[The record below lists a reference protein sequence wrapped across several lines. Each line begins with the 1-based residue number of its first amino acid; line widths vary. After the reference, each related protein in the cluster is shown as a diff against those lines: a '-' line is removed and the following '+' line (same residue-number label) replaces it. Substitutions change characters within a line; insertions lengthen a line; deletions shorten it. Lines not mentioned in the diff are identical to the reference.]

1 MANPAKADTTPEP
14 AGPTRTRDPWVLVSR
29 RKYNLMYPLAL
40 LKGDMPPVAG
50 APKNRD
56 GKPNPGPLGYLNV
69 EPGPNVVAAL
79 CTVFHYED
87 HATTTAVV
95 AEPPPSALRAVHL
108 RAGHGTTF
116 DAFHDKA
123 TKNLDVAALE
133 AALLR
138 ALRFLADPG
147 EWLPEFATFPRLWVT
162 QPGFDTPDLALVQA
176 SRLFGARDGEGMRLA
191 VLAEKDVQEQLS
203 QLGFEVWPS
212 KTPEEFGKYV
222 ADQLANWTDLI
233 KRAGIRPE

>member
-1 MANPAKADTTPEP
+1 MANPAKADTAPTEP

-29 RKYNLMYPLAL
+29 RKYNLMYPVAL
-40 LKGDMPPVAG
+40 LRGDMPARD
-50 APKNRD
+50 AAQKNRD

-191 VLAEKDVQEQLS
+191 VLAEKGCRANQNEAL
-203 QLGFEVWPS
+203 LG
-212 KTPEEFGKYV
+212 
-222 ADQLANWTDLI
+222 AAHDLAMRHGSLG
-233 KRAGIRPE
+233 AGISTKARERHQAWKSR